1 MLPDLSQPKIKKQIE
16 WIASLPASEVAEE
29 LMKEMRID
37 RMEQMPALL
46 DLLTWAVE
54 EGPGMGLDNE
64 AGEAMQQTAMML
76 ALNDRW
82 ADAVANL
89 LNLDDP
95 EEEIPNEL
103 IGLETPY
110 EVAEAMLSLA
120 R

>member
-16 WIASLPASEVAEE
+16 WIASLPASQEAER
-29 LMKEMRID
+29 LLKLVNSPRIAP
-37 RMEQMPALL
+37 MPALL

-54 EGPGMGLDNE
+54 EGPAMGLDNE
-64 AGEAMQQTAMML
+64 AGEAMQETAMML
-76 ALNDRW
+76 AVNDRW
-82 ADAVANL
+82 TDAVANL

-110 EVAEAMLSLA
+110 QVAEAMLSLA

>member
-1 MLPDLSQPKIKKQIE
+1 MLPDLSQPKVKKQIE
-16 WIASLPASEVAEE
+16 WIASLPASEVVEE
-29 LMKEMRID
+29 LMKEMRIH

-64 AGEAMQQTAMML
+64 AGEAMQQTVMML